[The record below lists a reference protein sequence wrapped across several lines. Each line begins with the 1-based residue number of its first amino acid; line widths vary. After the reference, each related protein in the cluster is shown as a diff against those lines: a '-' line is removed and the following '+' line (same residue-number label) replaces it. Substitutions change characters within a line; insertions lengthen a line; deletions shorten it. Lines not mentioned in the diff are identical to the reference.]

1 MYVFCYPIYI
11 HVHLYIVC
19 LSASYISEDKLRHSG
34 ITNEREI
41 SPHLTSPPIS
51 LTRTLLTSLPSPLP
65 VPMPTTTCHVN
76 CSNTR
81 HILIID

>member
-41 SPHLTSPPIS
+41 SPHLTSPG
-51 LTRTLLTSLPSPLP
+51 LT
-65 VPMPTTTCHVN
+65 
-76 CSNTR
+76 
-81 HILIID
+81 